1 MLKDVIAVW
10 KKEGKT
16 ILIAEHRL
24 DWLSALADR
33 VVYLKEGRIQGDFT
47 GEKFF
52 EKSNEELNR
61 MGLRGIHKTWDYLDT
76 AFGFFGIKGKESSQ
90 DACEET
96 YQFRDFSYRYERGKE
111 ALHLEPLTIPKH
123 AVVAL
128 IGHNG
133 AGKSTFLKC
142 LCGIQRGF
150 HGSVVTGSK
159 KYKGKNLKKLCYMVM
174 QDVNHQLFTDSVW
187 EEVTLGSEE
196 KQEAQAKK
204 VLEQMDLTEV
214 KEHHPM
220 SLSGGQKQRVAV
232 CSAYLS
238 DREILAFDEPTSGLD
253 FGRMQEMA
261 DLILE
266 ISREKTVF
274 LVTHDMEL
282 VEKCCTHILHIG
294 A

>member
-1 MLKDVIAVW
+1 
-10 KKEGKT
+10 
-16 ILIAEHRL
+16 
-24 DWLSALADR
+24 
-33 VVYLKEGRIQGDFT
+33 
-47 GEKFF
+47 
-52 EKSNEELNR
+52 
-61 MGLRGIHKTWDYLDT
+61 
-76 AFGFFGIKGKESSQ
+76 
-90 DACEET
+90 
-96 YQFRDFSYRYERGKE
+96 
-111 ALHLEPLTIPKH
+111 
-123 AVVAL
+123 
-128 IGHNG
+128 
-133 AGKSTFLKC
+133 
-142 LCGIQRGF
+142 
-150 HGSVVTGSK
+150 
-159 KYKGKNLKKLCYMVM
+159 MVM

-204 VLEQMDLTEV
+204 VLGQMDLTEV
-214 KEHHPM
+214 KERHPM
-220 SLSGGQKQRVAV
+220 SLSGGQKQRVAI